1 MVVEPA
7 GLTRAGDCSGEIR
20 MQDNKTARSP
30 HHPWLQ
36 SAPKNDRKSI
46 VVQIAVPRKFAG
58 RSATTF
64 VLLRGLAAL
73 CSYII
78 VVVGCCPWPFC
89 AERAELVET
98 IFDAYG
104 KHTDPRHSNSRSVPA
119 TLCFSR
125 PKWDWRGRAAPPELY
140 ASQPAEFALQAAGW
154 QTGLVVSGGTAV
166 H

>member
-58 RSATTF
+58 RNHICVAEGF
-64 VLLRGLAAL
+64 GCPLLVYNSCCGLLPLAFL
-73 CSYII
+73 C
-78 VVVGCCPWPFC
+78 
-89 AERAELVET
+89 RA
-98 IFDAYG
+98 
-104 KHTDPRHSNSRSVPA
+104 
-119 TLCFSR
+119 
-125 PKWDWRGRAAPPELY
+125 
-140 ASQPAEFALQAAGW
+140 
-154 QTGLVVSGGTAV
+154 GGARRNDLRRLR
-166 H
+166 